1 MQVYIF
7 SSNTIT
13 NIWAGIG
20 AGMWAVQIYD
30 KPEFKTR
37 AMNMPIGSVGL
48 IYCVESQSFTT
59 PFIIKTTPEDRLIS
73 DIWPEQWMLPF
84 NIQPFGTP
92 RKRIHKDQINILPIV
107 NESSK
112 SWHHVL
118 HIQSNLAFS
127 PTHISEVDWEIL
139 IQELAD

>member
-1 MQVYIF
+1 MDVYIF

-30 KPEFKTR
+30 RPEFRTR
-37 AMNMPIGSVGL
+37 AMNMPIGAVGL
-48 IYCVESQSFTT
+48 IYCVENQSFTT
-59 PFIIKTTPEDRLIS
+59 PFIIKTTPEDRIIS
-73 DIWPEQWMLPF
+73 DIWPEDWMLPF

-92 RKRIHKDQINILPIV
+92 RKLIHKDQIGILPAV
-107 NESSK
+107 SQSNK

-118 HIQSNLAFS
+118 NIQGTTAFA
-127 PTHISEVDWEIL
+127 PTHLSEEDWGIL
-139 IQELAD
+139 IRELAG

>member
-48 IYCVESQSFTT
+48 IYCVENQSFTT

-92 RKRIHKDQINILPIV
+92 RKRIHKVSD
-107 NESSK
+107 
-112 SWHHVL
+112 
-118 HIQSNLAFS
+118 
-127 PTHISEVDWEIL
+127 
-139 IQELAD
+139 